1 MISNLFFSLLIKLSA
16 GELKVEFKQVIVVR
30 RDIKMGTGKI
40 AAQVAHAAVMGA
52 ENVKARKREWFDL
65 WFREGQAKV
74 IVKAK
79 TIEEL
84 MEIRKRATDMCLPVV
99 QVQDSGL
106 TQIPSGTITCVGIG
120 PAPSALIGKITGE
133 LKLL

>member
-1 MISNLFFSLLIKLSA
+1 MSIQIS
-16 GELKVEFKQVIVVR
+16 GMDFKQVIIVR
-30 RDIKMGTGKI
+30 RDINMGTGKI

-52 ENVKARKREWFDL
+52 EKVKTLRREWFKAWL
-65 WFREGQAKV
+65 AAGQAKV
-74 IVKAK
+74 VVKVK
-79 TIEEL
+79 DIEEL
-84 MEIRKRATDMCLPVV
+84 MTVRKRAEELYLPVV

-120 PAPSALIGKITGE
+120 PAPSELIDKVTFD

>member
-1 MISNLFFSLLIKLSA
+1 MSKQVLDMD
-16 GELKVEFKQVIVVR
+16 FKQVIIVR
-30 RDIKMGTGKI
+30 RDINMGTGKI

-52 ENVKARKREWFDL
+52 DKVKVSRRNWFSS
-65 WFREGQAKV
+65 WFAAGQAKV
-74 IVKAK
+74 VVKVK
-79 TIEEL
+79 NIEEL
-84 MEIRKRATDMCLPVV
+84 MEVRKQAEELFLPVV

-120 PAPSALIGKITGE
+120 PAPSELVDKVTLG

>member
-1 MISNLFFSLLIKLSA
+1 
-16 GELKVEFKQVIVVR
+16 VQFKQVIVVR
-30 RDIKMGTGKI
+30 RDVKMGTGKL
-40 AAQVAHAAVMGA
+40 AAQVAHAAVMGS
-52 ENVKARKREWFDL
+52 ENVKSFKRDWFDF

-74 IVKAK
+74 IVKVT

-84 MEIRKRATDMCLPVV
+84 MEIKNQATEMYLPVV

-106 TQIPSGTITCVGIG
+106 TQIPSGTITCIGIG
-120 PAPSALIGKITGE
+120 PAPSKLVDRVTHN